1 MDDKNR
7 VLVTSHQKGELTIK
21 YPDRHFVRTF
31 ANAGASHKIEAD
43 LLEEMIMNEPG
54 VQYMFKQGL
63 LSIADAADRVAVG
76 LQDEVTD
83 EATPIFDR
91 NLMTKMIKG
100 MPFAE
105 FKTNFDKATIE
116 QKRLIAELAVEF
128 RINDLEKATYIK
140 TKIGIDVLKRIAI
153 EIDKA
158 TPAEPVKS

>member
-21 YPDRHFVRTF
+21 YPDRHFIRTF

-43 LLEEMIMNEPG
+43 ILEEMIMNEPG

-76 LQDEVTD
+76 LQDELHEDAPVV
-83 EATPIFDR
+83 FDR

-100 MPFAE
+100 MPFVE
-105 FKTNFDKATIE
+105 FKTNFDKGTME
-116 QKRLIAELAVEF
+116 QKRLIAETAVEL

-140 TKIGIDVLKRIAI
+140 NKTGIDVLKRIAI
-153 EIDKA
+153 EVDKV
-158 TPAEPVKS
+158 TPAEPAK